1 MLFFLIE
8 GQDSNSDECSFLM
21 VKNMNPVNS
30 SSSSSVTR
38 SHHSLKRSLA
48 SKAFNLNNSP
58 DAMPGKVRRS
68 SRAHNNVKYTYDDLR
83 FVDSPSDFVVPL
95 LKNIESESPNGY
107 RIGDCSENPQG
118 WLPL

>member
-1 MLFFLIE
+1 
-8 GQDSNSDECSFLM
+8 
-21 VKNMNPVNS
+21 MNPVNS

-83 FVDSPSDFVVPL
+83 EPPRVAPTVVPG
-95 LKNIESESPNGY
+95 IPFSM
-107 RIGDCSENPQG
+107 GDQVDKSHCSQMM
-118 WLPL
+118 L